1 MEMNIHQGLSELKL
15 LRSRI
20 EKATGCS
27 FSSNPEF
34 IGCSK
39 MSSQNMVSPVGMTI
53 KNYADLA
60 QGNLDSALSLIKRYN
75 AIKSAIVLSN
85 ATTKVVIGGN
95 EMTVAEA
102 IERKSTINFKKDL
115 LKTLTQQR
123 RTIHDKVMRHN
134 DKVDADIDAE
144 IDRMN
149 QSQDKR
155 DNIFLTDYRSSQE
168 RLRKLE
174 VIDPIKIDAQIE
186 ALENEID
193 SFESEV
199 DHILST
205 SNAMTKI
212 YVD

>member
-20 EKATGCS
+20 EKATGCG

-199 DHILST
+199 DHVLST